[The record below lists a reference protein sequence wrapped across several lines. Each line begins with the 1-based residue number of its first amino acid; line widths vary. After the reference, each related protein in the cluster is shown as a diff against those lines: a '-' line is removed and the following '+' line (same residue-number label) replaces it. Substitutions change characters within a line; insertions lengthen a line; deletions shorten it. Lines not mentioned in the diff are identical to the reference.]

1 MSARC
6 DLPRTFSVIR
16 EALIGEELAWL
27 WHVNTS
33 SLSNVAERVSLRAR
47 QLASMGKLMR
57 RNLTT
62 SAPAVAPGGPV
73 VSLTSFGKRA
83 RTVSF
88 TIESIAQGDLLPS
101 RLLLWL
107 DEPGLLATPT
117 AMLARLK
124 RRGVEV
130 LSTENWGPHKKYF
143 PFVSSQAAFELPLVT
158 ADDDVL
164 YPASWLSSLM
174 ARYRAHSNDVHCY
187 RARVAGLREGR
198 LTPYATWRECA
209 TTEPSHR
216 HFSIGMAGVLFPPS
230 VLRQLRERGSEFRET
245 CPRTDDIWLNLQA
258 QRVGAKVRQVRAA
271 PEYFMLLP
279 GTQKSGLLH
288 SNVQDGNDSALGAV
302 YQPADLERLAGS

>member
-1 MSARC
+1 MIA
-6 DLPRTFSVIR
+6 T
-16 EALIGEELAWL
+16 
-27 WHVNTS
+27 TS
-33 SLSNVAERVSLRAR
+33 SLSNVAQRVSLRAR
-47 QLASMGKLMR
+47 QLASMSQLLG
-57 RNLTT
+57 RNLTST
-62 SAPAVAPGGPV
+62 APAVATGGPV

-83 RTVSF
+83 RTVAF

-107 DEPGLLATPT
+107 DEPALLAAPS
-117 AMLARLK
+117 AMLARLQS
-124 RRGVEV
+124 RGVEV
-130 LSTENWGPHKKYF
+130 LGTENWGPHKKYF
-143 PFVSSQAAFELPLVT
+143 PFVTSQAAFDTPLVT

-174 ARYRAHSNDVHCY
+174 ARYRAHSDDVHCY
-187 RARVAGLREGR
+187 RARVAGIKEGR
-198 LTPYATWRECA
+198 LTPYASWKECG

-230 VLRQLRERGSEFRET
+230 VLQQLQTHGSKFRET

-258 QRVGAKVRQVRAA
+258 QRVGARVRQVRAR

-288 SNVQDGNDSALGAV
+288 GNVHDGNDAALGAV
-302 YQPADLERLAGS
+302 YEQADLERLARS

>member
-1 MSARC
+1 MNSNISS
-6 DLPRTFSVIR
+6 FSNI
-16 EALIGEELAWL
+16 
-27 WHVNTS
+27 
-33 SLSNVAERVSLRAR
+33 AERVSLRAR
-47 QLASMGKLMR
+47 QLARMSELLG
-57 RNLTT
+57 RNLAS
-62 SAPAVAPGGPV
+62 SALAVAAGGPV

-107 DEPGLLATPT
+107 DEPALLGTPS
-117 AMLARLK
+117 AMLARLQS
-124 RRGVEV
+124 RGVEV
-130 LSTENWGPHKKYF
+130 LATENWGPHKKYF
-143 PFVSSQAAFELPLVT
+143 PFVASQAAFDVPLVT

-164 YPASWLSSLM
+164 YPADWLSSLM
-174 ARYRAHSNDVHCY
+174 DRYRQHSDDVHCY
-187 RARVAGLREGR
+187 RARIADLSQGH
-198 LTPYATWRECA
+198 LTPYATWQECA

-230 VLRQLRERGSEFRET
+230 VLRQLRARGSEFSAT

-258 QRVGAKVRQVRAA
+258 QRVGAKVRQVRAR

-288 SNVQDGNDSALGAV
+288 GNVHDGNDSALRAV
-302 YQPADLERLAGS
+302 YEPTDLERLACS